1 LGTRYIKGS
10 TPHWTSIDP
19 DDFGKAFVTTGEHA
33 DFEELIVYR
42 VDETSGPQIKVCLL
56 DSTPSAVAVTM
67 NHMICDAAA
76 FKEYLYFLCGIYSKL
91 TANSSYRLTMVT
103 GDRSIRGVLKN
114 VSIWV
119 KLRSLL
125 SQSGDSDWG
134 AANHRFPLS
143 DDTNVHPFIL
153 TRKIDRERTN
163 ALMDYCRTRNATMND
178 IILAAYYRCLFRGL
192 SIRPSE
198 KLSVPVMVD
207 MRRYLNRT
215 GRFSALTNLSSTV
228 VTRLEFRPDEPF
240 EATLG
245 RVKAN
250 MDDKKAANIGINA
263 FIKVSIVS
271 LIAKT
276 GVLKSKRAQSRL
288 RSSLKHPFICMTNV
302 GVLDSTRLSFGGL
315 RPRDA
320 FLCGAIKYKPYF
332 QLALSSYEEEL
343 TLSANLYGSLSDK
356 DRILSFFHEIEN
368 ELRPIWSQPRLSCPH
383 A

>member
-1 LGTRYIKGS
+1 
-10 TPHWTSIDP
+10 
-19 DDFGKAFVTTGEHA
+19 
-33 DFEELIVYR
+33 
-42 VDETSGPQIKVCLL
+42 
-56 DSTPSAVAVTM
+56 
-67 NHMICDAAA
+67 
-76 FKEYLYFLCGIYSKL
+76 
-91 TANSSYRLTMVT
+91 
-103 GDRSIRGVLKN
+103 
-114 VSIWV
+114 
-119 KLRSLL
+119 
-125 SQSGDSDWG
+125 
-134 AANHRFPLS
+134 
-143 DDTNVHPFIL
+143 
-153 TRKIDRERTN
+153 
-163 ALMDYCRTRNATMND
+163 MDYCRARNATMND
-178 IILAAYYRCLFRGL
+178 IILAAYYRCLFRRL

-198 KLSVPVMVD
+198 RLSVPVMVD

-368 ELRPIWSQPRLSCPH
+368 ELRPIWSQPRLSCPD